1 MGTSSK
7 KIKNFISG
15 RVSPYAFS
23 KEVISEEDIMTL
35 FGAASLAPSSFN
47 EQPWRFVYATKD
59 SEEEFNK
66 LLSILMEGNREWA
79 KHAPLVGISI
89 AKLNFSYNGNPNRF
103 AIHDVGLAMGGL
115 LAQATSMGIKVHQM
129 GGYYFDKASDVLDLS
144 RDFEPVAMFV
154 MGYQGNP
161 DDLTKDIKRKELRER
176 SRRPLDELVSMGDFN
191 FEG

>member
-7 KIKNFISG
+7 KIKSFISG

>member
-7 KIKNFISG
+7 KIKSFISG

-23 KEVISEEDIMTL
+23 EESISEEDIMTL
-35 FGAASLAPSSFN
+35 FGAARLAPSSFN
-47 EQPWRFVYATKD
+47 EQPWRFVYAKKD

-129 GGYYFDKASDVLDLS
+129 GGYYLDKASDVLDLP
-144 RDFEPVAMFV
+144 RGYEPVAMFV

-161 DDLTKDIKRKELRER
+161 DDLTEDIKRKELREH
-176 SRRPLDELVSMGDFN
+176 SRRPLNELVSMGDFK